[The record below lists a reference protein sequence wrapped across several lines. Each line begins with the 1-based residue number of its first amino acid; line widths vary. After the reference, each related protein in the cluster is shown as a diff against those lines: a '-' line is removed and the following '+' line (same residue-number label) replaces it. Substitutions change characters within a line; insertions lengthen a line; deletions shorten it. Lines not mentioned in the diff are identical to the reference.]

1 MNLPDL
7 VIHKILEFI
16 DGSRPLYFNWNN
28 YWNWKKLSVNYLSEI
43 IKYHHPCYY
52 WSSNTSIKHYDNL
65 NYETYSIEV
74 FSEHQSPS
82 NYSSHCR
89 AKVTTYSFVDKNFK
103 METLKLLLNTPRHL
117 LKSNVN
123 IYD

>member
-7 VIHKILEFI
+7 VIHKILEFV

-43 IKYHHPCYY
+43 IRYHYPYYY
-52 WSSNTSIKHYDNL
+52 WSSNTSIKYYDNL
-65 NYETYSIEV
+65 NYETYRIEV
-74 FSEHQSPS
+74 FSNSQLS
-82 NYSSHCR
+82 NNYNNGTALIS
-89 AKVTTYSFVDKNFK
+89 TYSFVDKNFK
-103 METLKLLLNTPRHL
+103 METLKLLLDTPKHL

-123 IYD
+123 IYG